1 MQFDIKEVE
10 EATRILSNPFI
21 EFHINHLYLIGAN

>member
-10 EATRILSNPFI
+10 EATRILSIPFI
-21 EFHINHLYLIGAN
+21 KFHINHLYLIGAN